1 MQSIFCCHKDMTSHS
16 RRGMFEGAGGC
27 TDPTEMTAE
36 YNRKRYT
43 SYQKSARGDQI
54 SEMKESSHHLLK
66 SEPQTEKEKRQ
77 YDTSEPYKMQETSKP
92 DGPFQEGSGSYQG
105 QRATYDPYKIT
116 PYKIQETIKPD
127 GPFQEG
133 SMSYQGQRATYD
145 PYKITP
151 YKIQETIKPDGPF
164 QEGSVSYQGQY
175 DTSEPYKM
183 QETSKPDGPF
193 QEGSGSYQGQHAKY
207 DPYKITPYK
216 MQETSKP
223 DGPFQE
229 GSRSYQGQ
237 MDSKGRGLSG
247 SVNSQPEVPGSLHR
261 QYDTS
266 EPYKMQETS
275 KPDGPFQ
282 EGSGSYQGQH
292 AKYDPYKI
300 TPYKM
305 QETSKPDG
313 PFQEGS
319 RSYQGQMD
327 SKGRGLSGS
336 VNSQPEV
343 PGSLHRQYDTSEPYK
358 MQETS
363 KPDGPFQEGSGS
375 YQGQHA
381 KYDPYK
387 ITPYKMQET
396 SKPDG
401 PFQEGSRSYQGQMD
415 SKGRG
420 LSGSVNS
427 QPEVPGSLHRQYDT
441 SEPYKMQE
449 TSKPDG
455 PFQEGSG
462 SYPGETSPAL
472 GTRSSLTLK
481 VQKFLLAFG
490 WYFLCLV
497 LCPMPLV
504 LSLGTT
510 EKVWPQ
516 PPDTHPS
523 RIFKHRALPV
533 GVTQAELQEKQEAKA
548 LKARQKRN
556 TLLSSK
562 MISMHQ
568 RSENMN
574 DPLRLSAVLNLY
586 EMLRLQGWA
595 KLKFSQD
602 PSMSYKDASILIK
615 ELFNACEK
623 DVEQRT
629 NSIFELLDNPPL
641 NDAET
646 KRKQESIQEIRRLL
660 RDFCYQNNSEL
671 YSKIVM
677 QAGIDAKS
685 ASLKE
690 FTHQCCQVYIF
701 LLLQEPPVK
710 AVWHEQGISKT
721 YSEHVIKKDCSEWRK
736 AEFLWPVMKRGEEV
750 IVKGVVWD

>member
-1 MQSIFCCHKDMTSHS
+1 MQ
-16 RRGMFEGAGGC
+16 
-27 TDPTEMTAE
+27 
-36 YNRKRYT
+36 
-43 SYQKSARGDQI
+43 
-54 SEMKESSHHLLK
+54 ESSN
-66 SEPQTEKEKRQ
+66 
-77 YDTSEPYKMQETSKP
+77 
-92 DGPFQEGSGSYQG
+92 
-105 QRATYDPYKIT
+105 
-116 PYKIQETIKPD
+116 
-127 GPFQEG
+127 
-133 SMSYQGQRATYD
+133 
-145 PYKITP
+145 
-151 YKIQETIKPDGPF
+151 
-164 QEGSVSYQGQY
+164 
-175 DTSEPYKM
+175 
-183 QETSKPDGPF
+183 
-193 QEGSGSYQGQHAKY
+193 
-207 DPYKITPYK
+207 
-216 MQETSKP
+216 P

-229 GSRSYQGQ
+229 GSRSYQGERATYDTYEISPYMKQETSKPDRPFQEGSGCYQGERATYDTYKISPYMMQETRKSDRPFQEGSGCYQGQ

-247 SVNSQPEVPGSLHR
+247 SVNSQPQVPGSLHR
-261 QYDTS
+261 QHATS

-275 KPDGPFQ
+275 N
-282 EGSGSYQGQH
+282 
-292 AKYDPYKI
+292 
-300 TPYKM
+300 
-305 QETSKPDG
+305 PDG

-319 RSYQGQMD
+319 RSYQGERATYDTYKISPYMMQETSKSDRPFQEGSGCYQGERATYDTYKISSYMMQETSKPDRPFQEGSGCYQGQMD

-336 VNSQPEV
+336 VNSQPQI
-343 PGSLHRQYDTSEPYK
+343 PGSLHRQHATSEPYK
-358 MQETS
+358 MQES
-363 KPDGPFQEGSGS
+363 SN
-375 YQGQHA
+375 
-381 KYDPYK
+381 
-387 ITPYKMQET
+387 
-396 SKPDG
+396 PDG
-401 PFQEGSRSYQGQMD
+401 PFQEGSRSYQG
-415 SKGRG
+415 
-420 LSGSVNS
+420 
-427 QPEVPGSLHRQYDT
+427 
-441 SEPYKMQE
+441 E
-449 TSKPDG
+449 TP
-455 PFQEGSG
+455 
-462 SYPGETSPAL
+462 PAL

-490 WYFLCLV
+490 WYFLSLI
-497 LCPMPLV
+497 LCPMSLV

-548 LKARQKRN
+548 LKTRQKRN

-562 MISMHQ
+562 MMSMHQ
-568 RSENMN
+568 HSENMN
-574 DPLRLSAVLNLY
+574 DPLRLSAVLHMY

-615 ELFNACEK
+615 ELFSACEK

-629 NSIFELLDNPPL
+629 NSIFELLDNPSL
-641 NDAET
+641 NDAEN
-646 KRKQESIQEIRRLL
+646 KRKQESIQKIRSLL
-660 RDFCYQNNSEL
+660 RDFSYQNNSEL

-677 QAGIDAKS
+677 QAGIDTKS